1 MSLDINFNKSISIEE
16 VKEKTTL
23 KVVEKDGSNFL
34 EDQYGNVIFFK
45 GYGITLYGG
54 PRNPTKIIDE
64 LIKVFDIKFIDD
76 EAIDMYDYEPDK
88 YKDIDL
94 FTPTMLKYGYLL
106 GFDGKIV
113 IPEREES
120 DYLPYKDGSDTNKN
134 NSEQD
139 LPF

>member
-1 MSLDINFNKSISIEE
+1 MSLDINFNKSISTEE
-16 VKEKTTL
+16 IKEKTTL

-34 EDQYGNVIFFK
+34 EDQYGNVVFFK
-45 GYGITLYGG
+45 DYGITLYGG
-54 PRNPTKIIDE
+54 PRNPTKILDE

-76 EAIDMYDYEPDK
+76 SAIDMYDYEPDK
-88 YKDIDL
+88 YENIDL
-94 FTPTMLKYGYLL
+94 FIPTMLEYGYLL

-120 DYLPYKDGSDTNKN
+120 DYLPYKENSSTDN
-134 NSEQD
+134 NQD